1 MGGTCTNCVVLDDQS
16 AAPLQGAAPSEPAV
30 GVTSALAHAEAD
42 LVVESSGLFD
52 RIHYFGLGA
61 TVATTVLIE
70 CKGVKTEII
79 TT

>member
-1 MGGTCTNCVVLDDQS
+1 MGGICTNCVVLDGRG
-16 AAPLQGAAPSEPAV
+16 AAPPQVAAPSEPAV

-42 LVVESSGLFD
+42 LGVESSGLFD

-70 CKGVKTEII
+70 RKGVKTGII
-79 TT
+79 AT